1 MKFLLIFTMLVSML
15 SASTT
20 LHTPFQP
27 QDGKNGYVGV
37 ADVTYVIKN
46 CYGDPNLIVNIKT
59 KNTKYRYEDKL
70 YDLSRYSS
78 SKTSAKGYTVLEGDI
93 YNSNFD
99 LGHIEYSNITNFN
112 AAGCYSDTYSLTNH
126 LGLGKEFSKEDTI
139 HFLKLLNPVLYINSR
154 DYDLEKEIKN
164 GSSQKNGVVP
174 TASSATVGNGNSF
187 NNQNSYNAFREQQQR
202 ERQIQEERQREQ
214 RAQEQRRQDEQRRYA
229 QQQRYT
235 QQEIEN
241 QRQSDAIQEKMR
253 ADARREQEKREA
265 QQREVDRYERAQR
278 ANEQQLANDL
288 AGLATAYGNSGAEI
302 PEPVGWALVAALFGA
317 LAVVTLPNDTGTNVD
332 FEYSYIGTTMAAI
345 SVGGAFAAQFL
356 DFGLETSHTITI
368 SKSEHSIE
376 NNEYYLLTLPNGNP
390 SYQTQLNG
398 TFSGFTVSSA
408 NYWTLNPNAAVN
420 GMTVWVDYYH
430 QSSDD
435 PVYYRVDNGGNAFY
449 LSTQVTQG
457 ASAGVGLWSGFSN
470 GLVIS
475 GGVMFADI
483 RLYDQQ
489 ATVSFLHLPMDLESV
504 NSNADHGLG
513 IPLRAELSY
522 KYLTLTSTYNYAP
535 GTFSFGLGLHY

>member
-70 YDLSRYSS
+70 YDLNRYSS

-154 DYDLEKEIKN
+154 DYDLEKEIKK
-164 GSSQKNGVVP
+164 GLSQKNGVVP
-174 TASSATVGNGNSF
+174 TASSATVGDGNSF
-187 NNQNSYNAFREQQQR
+187 NNQNSYNALREQQQR
-202 ERQIQEERQREQ
+202 ERQIQQERQREQ
-214 RAQEQRRQDEQRRYA
+214 SAQEQRRLDEQRRYA
-229 QQQRYT
+229 QQERYT

-241 QRQSDAIQEKMR
+241 QRQSDAIQEKMQ

-265 QQREVDRYERAQR
+265 LQSEIDSYELAQR
-278 ANEQQLANDL
+278 ANEQQLANNL
-288 AGLATAYGNSGAEI
+288 TGLATAYANSGAKI
-302 PEPVGWALVAALFGA
+302 PEPVGWALVVALFGA
-317 LAVVTLPNDTGTNVD
+317 LAVVALPNDTGTNTD
-332 FEYSYIGTTMAAI
+332 FEYSYIGTTMAVI

-356 DFGLETSHTITI
+356 DFDLETGHTITI

-376 NNEYYLLTLPNGNP
+376 NNEYYLLTSP
-390 SYQTQLNG
+390 NG

-408 NYWTLNPNAAVN
+408 NYWTLNPNAPVN
-420 GMTVWVDYYH
+420 GMTVWVDYYY

-435 PVYYRVDNGGNAFY
+435 PVYYRVDNGGNAFF
-449 LSTQVTQG
+449 LSSQVTQG
-457 ASAGVGLWSGFSN
+457 ASAGVGFWSGFNN
-470 GLVIS
+470 GLVLS
-475 GGVMFADI
+475 GGVMLADI
-483 RLYDQQ
+483 RLYEQQ
-489 ATVSFLHLPMDLESV
+489 ATVSLLNSPMDLETV
-504 NSNADHGLG
+504 NSKADHGLG

-522 KYLTLTSTYNYAP
+522 KYLTLTSTYNYGP
-535 GTFSFGLGLHY
+535 GTLSFGVGLHY